1 MEKED
6 GSTERRKM
14 EMVRDTLQQFMEER
28 KLNSANG
35 NKESEMEEDLLLSR
49 LFSKLDS
56 VETTSELND
65 SALAIPVNKHEK
77 CSDPTSS
84 ENKKEEVT
92 DLKEIAKDLKIIKRQ
107 NRITHNL
114 LSALLVVTM
123 IWQFGEVS
131 VILAVREKIT
141 NPVRSIGDMIKNAL
155 TWKGKRSLIE
165 SPAYPPPTGVP
176 EPNGSFPLL
185 ITK

>member
-1 MEKED
+1 M
-6 GSTERRKM
+6 
-14 EMVRDTLQQFMEER
+14 
-28 KLNSANG
+28 
-35 NKESEMEEDLLLSR
+35 
-49 LFSKLDS
+49 DS

-65 SALAIPVNKHEK
+65 SAIANPVNKHEK

-84 ENKKEEVT
+84 ENKKEDVT
-92 DLKEIAKDLKIIKRQ
+92 DFKEIAKDLKIIKKQ

-114 LSALLVVTM
+114 LSALIVVTM

-141 NPVRSIGDMIKNAL
+141 NPVKSIGDMIKNAF
-155 TWKGKRSLIE
+155 TRKGKGSLIE
-165 SPAYPPPTGVP
+165 SPAYPPTIGVP